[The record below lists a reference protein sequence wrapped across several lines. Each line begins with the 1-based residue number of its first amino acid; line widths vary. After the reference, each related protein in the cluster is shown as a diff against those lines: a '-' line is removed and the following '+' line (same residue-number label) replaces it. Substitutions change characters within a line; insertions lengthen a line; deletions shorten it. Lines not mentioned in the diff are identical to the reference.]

1 MDYYIPKMFF
11 VAYFFFFQAEDG
23 IRDGHVTGVQTC
35 ALPIY
40 QDEDFIERGVQFIPD
55 GWTRN
60 DMFDFAEKNLRL
72 ADAYMEDIK
81 NRKILL
87 FCKIPLRSEER
98 RVGKECRFW
107 CCRTHENK
115 KNNQELYKLYIIL

>member
-87 FCKIPLRSEER
+87 FCKIPLALAKKTLKAMESGREKISRNEVEEI
-98 RVGKECRFW
+98 VNDITKD
-107 CCRTHENK
+107 
-115 KNNQELYKLYIIL
+115 